1 MQAIKMKVWEVN
13 AFRMLFIFEFIC
25 FLIVGGCYFV
35 TKRFFDIPTYIFG
48 SLILLCV
55 IGQLLLLV
63 GKDYIAFSEKEIFV
77 FFAKKEYRFSWEDIL
92 NPKFYS
98 SDYRIFL
105 CQNTMDFSIRE
116 KNKFVPF
123 SEKFGGKQVSC
134 TPEQYKQ
141 FYALYVAQ
149 CNATE

>member
-48 SLILLCV
+48 SLILLCM
-55 IGQLLLLV
+55 IGQLLLLA

-77 FFAKKEYRFSWEDIL
+77 FFAKKEYRFSWEDIV

-98 SDYRIFL
+98 SDYKIVL
-105 CQNTMDFSIRE
+105 HQNTMDFRLRD
-116 KNKFVPF
+116 KNTFISF

-141 FYALYVAQ
+141 FYALYVSK
-149 CNATE
+149 CDATE